1 MSILNEIMD
10 IIVNWSYLNPG
21 RAVLLCII
29 IILIINFGF
38 YLFKNFDNY

>member
-1 MSILNEIMD
+1 MLNEIMD
-10 IIVNWSYLNPG
+10 IGLNWAYLNPG
-21 RAVLLCII
+21 RTALLCII